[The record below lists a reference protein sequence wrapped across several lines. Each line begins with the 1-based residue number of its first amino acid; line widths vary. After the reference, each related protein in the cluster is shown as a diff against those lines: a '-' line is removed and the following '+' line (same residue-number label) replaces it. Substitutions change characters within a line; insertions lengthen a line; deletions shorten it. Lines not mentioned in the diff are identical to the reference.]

1 MREPPP
7 SQPPPSDSPV
17 ELGSKEAAASV
28 LDGLDEEQRAAVLA
42 PLGPL
47 RILAGAG
54 TGKTR
59 SITHRIAY
67 YHHLGE
73 APSCQVLAVTHSRRA
88 AAEMRERLER
98 LGVVGATAATFHAA
112 ARRQLVTH
120 WASTGLPGEK
130 LQQLDPRDRFGM
142 LRQVLGH
149 VLGKPAGQIATEQV
163 RDLGVELSWAAVRC
177 LTPESYGSA
186 AISAG
191 RGIGLDPAVVASCYQ
206 QFRDLKRTRKV
217 LDFDDLLDACANV
230 FEQVPTAF
238 SAFAAQHRHFV
249 VDEYQDT
256 DPAQQRLLRAWLGG
270 RQSICVVGDPHQ
282 AIYAFKGADPN
293 LINAFP
299 AWRSGGA
306 TVSLVRDYRS
316 TPQVVAVANRIVGA
330 AAAGELVGQQPH
342 GPEPTLAVHPD
353 DEAEALGLVDTVRS
367 LLGKGVPAEE
377 IAVLHRF
384 NAQALPLRAALLQA
398 GIATSIGDEERFFER
413 SEVRRALSAF
423 AQRSRQDEDAD
434 ALSLMAEVLSS
445 QGFDPKKPPVEFGG
459 PRERH
464 DGQVEVLRLLGSFPE
479 AVRAGAATASA
490 ELVRRA
496 EQERVPTSEVG
507 VSVLTLHKAK
517 GLEWD
522 AVILPRMTDG
532 SLPASMA
539 RTPEQRAEERRL
551 FYVGITRARRYLHL
565 SHATTWS
572 GKPSRPSPY
581 LSLVRPPPPPAT
593 STSTTRHEPANLRRQ
608 PTTPSAKAGTKKP
621 LPPTSPGA
629 SPRWPVGQRVVHD
642 RFGMGTVTAVH
653 GNSVS
658 VDFGATYGIRI
669 VSTTT
674 RKMAKL

>member
-1 MREPPP
+1 VEPAGT
-7 SQPPPSDSPV
+7 D
-17 ELGSKEAAASV
+17 AAAAV

-88 AAEMRERLER
+88 AAEMGERLER
-98 LGVVGATAATFHAA
+98 LGVAEATVATFHAA
-112 ARRQLVTH
+112 ARRQLITH
-120 WASTGLPGEK
+120 WGSTGLPGGK
-130 LQQLDPRDRFGM
+130 LQQLDTRDRFGM
-142 LRQVLGH
+142 LRQVLGN
-149 VLGKPAGQIATEQV
+149 VLGKPAGQNATDQV

-177 LTPESYGSA
+177 LTPETYGSA
-186 AISAG
+186 ATSAG

-217 LDFDDLLDACANV
+217 LDFDDLLDACASL
-230 FEQVPTAF
+230 FEQVPKAF

-256 DPAQQRLLRAWLGG
+256 DPAQQRLLRAWLGD

-293 LINAFP
+293 LIHAFS

-330 AAAGELVGQQPH
+330 AVAGELVGQQPC
-342 GPEPTLAVHPD
+342 GPDPTLAVHPD
-353 DEAEALGLVDTVRS
+353 DEAEVLGLVNTVRS
-367 LLGKGVPAEE
+367 LLDKGVKAEE

-384 NAQALPLRAALLQA
+384 NAQALPLRTALLQA
-398 GIATSIGDEERFFER
+398 GIATSIGEEERFFER

-423 AQRSRQDEDAD
+423 AQRSRHGENVD
-434 ALSLMAEVLSS
+434 ALSVMKEVLAS
-445 QGFDPKKPPVEFGG
+445 QGFDPQNPPAELGG

-464 DGQVEVLRLLGSFPE
+464 DGQGELLRLVASLPE
-479 AVRAGAATASA
+479 PARQDAESASA
-490 ELVRRA
+490 ELARRA
-496 EQERVPTSEVG
+496 EQERVPTSETG

-539 RTPEQRAEERRL
+539 RTAAQQEEERRL
-551 FYVGITRARRYLHL
+551 FYVGVTRARRHLHL
-565 SHATTWS
+565 SHSTTWN

-581 LSLVRPPPPPAT
+581 LLLLRPPPPPSPKPPPQKRPSGHTPKPAVHKASSAAT
-593 STSTTRHEPANLRRQ
+593 KGSV
-608 PTTPSAKAGTKKP
+608 SA
-621 LPPTSPGA
+621 
-629 SPRWPVGQRVVHD
+629 RWPIGQRVVHD
-642 RFGMGTVTAVH
+642 RFGMGTVTALH
-653 GNSVS
+653 GTSVS
-658 VDFGATYGIRI
+658 VDFGATYGVRV
-669 VSTTT
+669 VSVTT